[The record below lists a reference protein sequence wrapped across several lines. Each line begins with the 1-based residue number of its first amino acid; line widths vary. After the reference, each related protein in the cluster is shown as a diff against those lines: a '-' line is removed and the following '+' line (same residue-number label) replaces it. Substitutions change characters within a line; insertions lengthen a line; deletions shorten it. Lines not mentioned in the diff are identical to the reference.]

1 MLRSVSIVINS
12 ESRQRLPVKV
22 SQGRKIEKGV
32 IYFHGE

>member
-22 SQGRKIEKGV
+22 FQGRKIEKGV
-32 IYFHGE
+32 IYFHSE